1 MRKLVLVLA
10 VSGLLIA
17 AFAPVALAVN
27 FQCSLRPCEGTG
39 DNDTLWERGG
49 DGISDL
55 IYGLRGNDRVNANIS
70 TDDRD
75 ILYGNQ
81 GRDRLNA
88 SDGDRRDTVS
98 GGTGF
103 DVCVVDGRR
112 EVGGGCNDVLVR

>member
-27 FQCSLRPCEGTG
+27 FQCALRPCEGTD

-49 DGISDL
+49 DGISDR
-55 IYGLRGNDRVNANIS
+55 IFGLRGNDRINANIS

-75 ILYGNQ
+75 ILYGKQ
-81 GRDRLNA
+81 GDDRLNA
-88 SDGDRRDTVS
+88 RDGDRRDTVY

-103 DVCVVDGRR
+103 DVCIVDARR
-112 EVGGGCNDVLVR
+112 EVGGGCNDVRAQ